1 MRSLRS
7 GLIVGEESMV
17 LEEPPPIP
25 RPSFISPA
33 RPYISPA
40 LVSVSAPENAAIVEQ
55 SGWETLKASTSEKAS
70 EDGPPAQIDPRHT
83 LAESILLS
91 PQESAAAA
99 AAASAPFDDG
109 DPTGAAA
116 VEAPLTPAATGGGE
130 GGAPARGEG
139 EGAPLKTPEPSLKA
153 PLTLEEVME
162 RVNMLEEQGRLVEAS
177 SLMAE
182 ALGRNRM
189 NESVYK

>member
-1 MRSLRS
+1 VRSLRS

-25 RPSFISPA
+25 RTSFISPA

-70 EDGPPAQIDPRHT
+70 EGGPPAQIDPRRT

-91 PQESAAAA
+91 PQESAA